1 MKMSKKTLIITISSI
16 VAVLFIAGIIWF
28 MVAQNTQNQAGN
40 TTSKVAKLYST
51 LLEDQGYTFTRQK
64 DKDNQITNMRK
75 GDKAYKEEMTDGG
88 MLTYLVTDGDTYLL
102 QNDTK
107 TYYRYQNNDMIL
119 GEITN
124 NLEKIKDSDFSTGKE
139 TIDKKEYTY
148 EEFSGY
154 QEFLIDSNLTV
165 SDSSK
170 AKTRFYFKGNTLSY
184 IKTIVGDQE
193 ETLKVEVSH
202 QVDDNKLQLPEDY
215 QNGEQE

>member
-1 MKMSKKTLIITISSI
+1 MNKKTMIITISSV
-16 VAVLFIAGIIWF
+16 VAVLLIIGIIWF
-28 MVAQNTQNQAGN
+28 VIAQNNQYQAGKAQ
-40 TTSKVAKLYST
+40 SKVAKLFTT
-51 LLEDQGYTFTRQK
+51 LTEGQGGYTFTREK

-75 GDKAYKEEMTDGG
+75 GDKAYKEEIVDGG
-88 MLTYLVTDGDTYLL
+88 VLTYLVVEGDTYLL

-154 QEFLIDSNLTV
+154 QEFLMDTNLTT

-170 AKTRFYFKGNTLSY
+170 AKTRFYFKGNTLTY

-193 ETLKVEVSH
+193 ELIKVTVTNQAEDS
-202 QVDDNKLQLPEDY
+202 KLQLPQDY
-215 QNGEQE
+215 RNGEEL

>member
-1 MKMSKKTLIITISSI
+1 MNKKTMIITISSV
-16 VAVLFIAGIIWF
+16 VAVLLIIGIIWF
-28 MVAQNTQNQAGN
+28 VIAQNNQHQAGKSQ
-40 TTSKVAKLYST
+40 SKVAKLFTT
-51 LLEDQGYTFTRQK
+51 LTEEQGGYTFTREK

-75 GDKAYKEEMTDGG
+75 GDKAYKEEIVDGG
-88 MLTYLVTDGDTYLL
+88 VLTYLVVEGDTYLL

-154 QEFLIDSNLTV
+154 QEFLMDTNLTT

-170 AKTRFYFKGNTLSY
+170 AKTRFYFKGNTLTY

-193 ETLKVEVSH
+193 ELIKVTVTNQAEDS
-202 QVDDNKLQLPEDY
+202 KLQLPQDY
-215 QNGEQE
+215 RNGEES

>member
-1 MKMSKKTLIITISSI
+1 MKKKTMIITISSI
-16 VAVLFIAGIIWF
+16 IAVLLIIGIIWF
-28 MVAQNTQNQAGN
+28 IVAQNNQKQEGKTQ
-40 TTSKVAKLYST
+40 SKVAKLYTT
-51 LLEDQGYTFTRQK
+51 LIEGQGYTFTRQK
-64 DKDNQITNMRK
+64 DDNNKIISMRK
-75 GDKAYKEEMTDGG
+75 GDKAYKEERVEGAT
-88 MLTYLVTDGDTYLL
+88 LTYLVTEGDTYLL
-102 QNDTK
+102 QNDAK

-154 QEFLIDSNLTV
+154 QEFLMNTNLTV

-170 AKTRFYFKGNTLSY
+170 AKTRFYFKGNTLNY

-193 ETLKVEVSH
+193 EMLQVQVTN
-202 QVDDNKLQLPEDY
+202 QVDDSKLQLPQDY
-215 QNGEQE
+215 QNGEEQ